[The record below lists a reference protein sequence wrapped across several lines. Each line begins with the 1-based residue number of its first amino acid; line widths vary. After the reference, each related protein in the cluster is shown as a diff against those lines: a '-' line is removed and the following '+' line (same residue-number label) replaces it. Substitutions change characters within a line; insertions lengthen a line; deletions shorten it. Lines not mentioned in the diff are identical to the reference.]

1 MTMIIFQFVM
11 RAYLLHRINFN
22 NKMKLFRNT
31 LVIVSLTFLSFSA
44 YPKNIIECVY
54 SPDKPA
60 YEVKDET
67 IREKIIIDIK
77 NNEEWEY
84 MIFNTDGS
92 CLRMGLLEKGK
103 NKISLKDMCKGEYF
117 VYLSNGTK
125 RYMEKVKQ

>member
-1 MTMIIFQFVM
+1 MM
-11 RAYLLHRINFN
+11 
-22 NKMKLFRNT
+22 LFRNI
-31 LVIVSLTFLSFSA
+31 LLFVSLTLISFNANSSS
-44 YPKNIIECVY
+44 IIENVL

-60 YEVKDET
+60 FEVKDET
-67 IREKIIIDIK
+67 VREKIIIEIK

-92 CLRMGLLEKGK
+92 CLRMGMLEKGK

>member
-1 MTMIIFQFVM
+1 
-11 RAYLLHRINFN
+11 
-22 NKMKLFRNT
+22 MKLFKNT
-31 LVIVSLTFLSFSA
+31 LMIVSLTLLSFSA
-44 YPKNIIECVY
+44 YPFDLDQNVL

-84 MIFNTDGS
+84 MIFNVDGS
-92 CLRMGLLEKGK
+92 CLRMGMLEKGK